1 VLGIS
6 KFELAVCVFKGSGV
20 TWGPQSHTY
29 TSYNNI
35 RNGLP
40 MFLEINV
47 HV

>member
-1 VLGIS
+1 MLGIS

-40 MFLEINV
+40 MLLEINV